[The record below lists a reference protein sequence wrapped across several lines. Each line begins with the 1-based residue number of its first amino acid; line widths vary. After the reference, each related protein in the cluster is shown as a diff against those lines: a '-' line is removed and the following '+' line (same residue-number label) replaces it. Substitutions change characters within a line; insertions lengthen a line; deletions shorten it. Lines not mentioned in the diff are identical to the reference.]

1 MSAMLPPH
9 DLDAEK
15 ALLGLVLA
23 DSSCDF
29 DTLAKMPPEAMYSE
43 AHSRSWKAFRDIV
56 QAGRVPDMVQLRAQI
71 RKNGDSSVVDEN
83 ILRSFLP
90 EEAGFSY
97 GQATEYARII
107 TDAAKKRALIAAL
120 HKSLAIGMAG
130 ELDAEEFIRRT
141 QGEIEAA
148 SKLEASEF
156 SPRFVQDVIKEDLA
170 ELARSGNVEEPIA
183 VCGVEAIDKTI
194 RVCEGHLVFIG
205 ARPGMGKAQSVDE
218 MIMTPHGPRRM
229 GDLVVGDLVTGASGK
244 PTRVTNVFERGR
256 LDLFRVTFDDGTFT
270 SCCDDHLWLTRT
282 RADRRKGARGSVRST
297 RDIRATV
304 SRSGGGRN
312 HSIPYCG
319 AVEFN
324 DGEQLTVPAY
334 LLGAWLG
341 DGSAATNTVRFH
353 NSEEDVKA
361 MFVDCLS
368 VNDTTTLR
376 ARCTGT
382 HGDTL
387 TVRRVKKTNA
397 PSHLSIALGSLGLLG
412 TKSHTKFIPAAYLW
426 SSVPDR
432 VALLRGLLDTNG
444 HVDETGTSV
453 EYATASQALADGVVE
468 LVRGL
473 GGSVSMTTRGSA
485 YTVDGISRACRP
497 SHRLRITFPTGNIV
511 PVSSE
516 KHIAKWRT
524 GRSRVAERF
533 IVSVEPAGSAICR
546 CISVDADDHLYVTA
560 QGIVTHNSSLAEH
573 YATAT
578 GDALFCSLEMPGRE
592 YGRRT
597 MAHASGVPFLRAVAR
612 MGEFGP
618 RFSAGFDSIRKRN
631 IIVVDQP
638 SITLAELRAHIRE
651 ARRMLA
657 EKGRKL
663 KLVVVDYLQLMSSTS
678 QRKGGTRSEEVGALT
693 KALKDIAKR
702 EKIAIIVLAQLNR
715 AAEKD
720 DRPTIAHLRE
730 SGDCEQDADKVILL
744 YRQNYYDKKD
754 LGDVEPAEIIVG
766 KDRQGRPG
774 VVHAGWRGEVTSFVD
789 IETEEYA

>member
-23 DSSCDF
+23 DPSCDF

-56 QAGRVPDMVQLRAQI
+56 QTGRVPDMVQLRAQI

-205 ARPGMGKAQSVDE
+205 ARPGMGK
-218 MIMTPHGPRRM
+218 
-229 GDLVVGDLVTGASGK
+229 
-244 PTRVTNVFERGR
+244 
-256 LDLFRVTFDDGTFT
+256 
-270 SCCDDHLWLTRT
+270 
-282 RADRRKGARGSVRST
+282 
-297 RDIRATV
+297 
-304 SRSGGGRN
+304 
-312 HSIPYCG
+312 
-319 AVEFN
+319 
-324 DGEQLTVPAY
+324 
-334 LLGAWLG
+334 
-341 DGSAATNTVRFH
+341 SA
-353 NSEEDVKA
+353 
-361 MFVDCLS
+361 
-368 VNDTTTLR
+368 
-376 ARCTGT
+376 
-382 HGDTL
+382 
-387 TVRRVKKTNA
+387 
-397 PSHLSIALGSLGLLG
+397 
-412 TKSHTKFIPAAYLW
+412 
-426 SSVPDR
+426 
-432 VALLRGLLDTNG
+432 
-444 HVDETGTSV
+444 
-453 EYATASQALADGVVE
+453 
-468 LVRGL
+468 
-473 GGSVSMTTRGSA
+473 
-485 YTVDGISRACRP
+485 
-497 SHRLRITFPTGNIV
+497 
-511 PVSSE
+511 
-516 KHIAKWRT
+516 
-524 GRSRVAERF
+524 
-533 IVSVEPAGSAICR
+533 
-546 CISVDADDHLYVTA
+546 
-560 QGIVTHNSSLAEH
+560 LAEH

-638 SITLAELRAHIRE
+638 SITIAELRAHIRE

-663 KLVVVDYLQLMSSTS
+663 KLVVVDYLQLMSATS

-754 LGDVEPAEIIVG
+754 IGDVEPAEIIVG

-789 IETEEYA
+789 LETEEYA